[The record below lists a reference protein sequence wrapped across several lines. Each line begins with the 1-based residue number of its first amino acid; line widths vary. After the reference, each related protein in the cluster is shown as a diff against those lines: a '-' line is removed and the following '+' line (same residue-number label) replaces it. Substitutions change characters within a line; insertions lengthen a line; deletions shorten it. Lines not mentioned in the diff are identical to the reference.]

1 MTEEIIIKANVRN
14 LGSAESRRLRKSG
27 FLPATVRNGKDISY
41 VAIDQKEFDKK
52 YFDGS
57 VFITPLSLEIDGKK
71 VTIIANDVDI
81 HPVSD
86 RPIHVDFNQ
95 INKGQEVRARVKIE
109 FTGQDR
115 STALKRGGFLHIN
128 ERMVDVIC
136 KNIDFIPEKIDVD
149 ISEFVVGD
157 KIRSNNISLQENVQL
172 KRKGE
177 FLIASILGRGA
188 SKTEEDESSDSEDQ
202 EAESTEESDKKE

>member
-1 MTEEIIIKANVRN
+1 
-14 LGSAESRRLRKSG
+14 
-27 FLPATVRNGKDISY
+27 
-41 VAIDQKEFDKK
+41 
-52 YFDGS
+52 
-57 VFITPLSLEIDGKK
+57 
-71 VTIIANDVDI
+71 
-81 HPVSD
+81 
-86 RPIHVDFNQ
+86 
-95 INKGQEVRARVKIE
+95 
-109 FTGQDR
+109 
-115 STALKRGGFLHIN
+115 
-128 ERMVDVIC
+128 MVDVIC